1 MKKITS
7 LLLAGV
13 LLLSSCATIVSK
25 RYYPIAINSD
35 PPEAKIIVT
44 DKKGIEVYTGS
55 TPSVLNLKS
64 GGFFSKARYQVKF
77 IKEGYYTKIT
87 PITSEMDGWYFGN
100 LLLPA
105 GAFVA
110 VVLGGNGDI
119 ISFFEIGI

>member
-25 RYYPIAINSD
+25 RYYPIAINSS
-35 PPEAKIIVT
+35 PSEAKIIVT
-44 DKKGIEVYTGS
+44 DKKGIKVYTGN
-55 TPSVLNLKS
+55 TPSVVNLKS

-87 PITSEMDGWYFGN
+87 PITSKNRW
-100 LLLPA
+100 L
-105 GAFVA
+105 
-110 VVLGGNGDI
+110 VLWKFCV
-119 ISFFEIGI
+119 SRSIGIFFPSPSCC